1 MDTNTLKSIIAEATA
16 AAATAAQEYVDNWTA
31 TTGGNQY
38 GEPMYCG
45 FAWVNIYKHNG
56 QDIKGNTKV
65 GRALKAA
72 GVRQDYSRAFQIYNP
87 AGWHGQSMDV
97 KEAGASA
104 AAKVLE
110 AHGFTAY
117 MGSRA
122 D

>member
-45 FAWVNIYKHNG
+45 FAWVNIFEHDGKA
-56 QDIKGNTKV
+56 ITGNTKI

-72 GVRQDYSRAFQIYNP
+72 GVRQDYSRAFQIWDP

-97 KEAGASA
+97 KVAGAEA
-104 AAKVLE
+104 AARVLE
-110 AHGFTAY
+110 VHGFAAR
-117 MGSRA
+117 MGYRA